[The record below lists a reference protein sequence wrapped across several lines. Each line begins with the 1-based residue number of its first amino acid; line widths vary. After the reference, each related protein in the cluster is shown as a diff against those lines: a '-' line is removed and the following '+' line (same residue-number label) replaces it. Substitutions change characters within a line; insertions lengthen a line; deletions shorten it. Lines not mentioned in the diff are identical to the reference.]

1 MRAQSS
7 WDILGVSRNC
17 SKSDVK
23 VAYRRLMLQV
33 HPDLHSGDV
42 SKTKQAVLL
51 NEAYVDVIAQLSMVE
66 RRDNDVFSSSGDE
79 DPEVL
84 FVNPL
89 LCNGVPHI
97 YWYDLQILAQEL
109 GEAGFQMKMMESE
122 GIRIPDQ
129 AFIYLTK
136 SQHLALM
143 NELEN
148 SQNELDYVSTEALEY
163 HLIDCLSRAQRANR

>member
-1 MRAQSS
+1 
-7 WDILGVSRNC
+7 
-17 SKSDVK
+17 
-23 VAYRRLMLQV
+23 MLQV

-51 NEAYVDVIAQLSMVE
+51 NEAYVDVITQLSME
-66 RRDNDVFSSSGDE
+66 EPRDNDVFASSGDE
-79 DPEVL
+79 APDVL

-97 YWYDLQILAQEL
+97 YWHDLQILAQEL
-109 GEAGFQMKMMESE
+109 GEARFQMKMMESE

-129 AFIYLTK
+129 AFVYLTK

-148 SQNELDYVSTEALEY
+148 SQDELDYVSAEALEY